1 VTAPLRVP
9 IPADVR
15 VDFTGPTEQ
24 APAGLV
30 LVASPA
36 AVEALIGDLVAAHPT
51 GILVVADLLDGQLTR
66 AEARMHRTLA
76 HHGLPAPAGAGPDPA
91 AVA

>member
-1 VTAPLRVP
+1 MTAPIRLP

-15 VDFTGPTEQ
+15 VDFTGPAEH

-36 AVEALIGDLVAAHPT
+36 AVEALIGGLVAAHPD
-51 GILVVADLLDGQLTR
+51 GLLVVADLLDGQLTR
-66 AEARMHRTLA
+66 AEARMRRTLEA
-76 HHGLPAPAGAGPDPA
+76 HGFPPLPPAGDPL